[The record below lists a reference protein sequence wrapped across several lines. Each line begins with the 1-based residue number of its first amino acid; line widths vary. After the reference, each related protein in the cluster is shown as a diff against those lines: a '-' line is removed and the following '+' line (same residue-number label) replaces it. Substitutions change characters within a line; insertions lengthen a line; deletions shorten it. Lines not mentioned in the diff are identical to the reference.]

1 LIYSF
6 FFSNRNFTFAGF
18 NLYIDKLDYLNQF
31 IIPFKTLSDG
41 NYQFDYIIDDSF
53 FENYEMSEI
62 QKGKINVVVTLEK
75 TETMLTFLFH
85 LNGTVNIMCDRC
97 LDYFGLLIGNDFKM
111 FVKFGKERIE
121 QTDEILIIPESD
133 NEINITQYI
142 YEYINLSLPIQ
153 RIHPDDKDGY
163 SQCNAEFL
171 KKLKEF
177 SKTEKQENEV
187 DPRWEILKNIKL
199 N

>member
-1 LIYSF
+1 M
-6 FFSNRNFTFAGF
+6 
-18 NLYIDKLDYLNQF
+18 DYLNQF
-31 IIPFKTLSDG
+31 IIPFKTLTNG
-41 NYQFDYIIDDSF
+41 IHQFDYLIDDAF

-62 QKGKINVVVTLEK
+62 KKGNIKVDVTLEK
-75 TETMLTFLFH
+75 TENILTFFYH
-85 LNGTVNIMCDRC
+85 LKGTANVMCDRC
-97 LDYFGLLIGNDFKM
+97 LDYFDLPIEREFQM
-111 FVKFGKERIE
+111 FVKFGKERLE
-121 QTDEILIIPESD
+121 QTDEILVIPETD
-133 NEINITQYI
+133 NEINIMQYI

-171 KKLKEF
+171 EKLKEF

>member
-1 LIYSF
+1 LQAL
-6 FFSNRNFTFAGF
+6 N
-18 NLYIDKLDYLNQF
+18 YIITKLDYLNQF

-41 NYQFDYIIDDSF
+41 KHQFDYIIDDSF

-62 QKGKINVVVTLEK
+62 QKGKIDVVVTLEK

-85 LNGTVNIMCDRC
+85 INGTVNIMCDRC
-97 LDYFGLLIGNDFKM
+97 LDYFGLPIGTEFKM
-111 FVKFGKERIE
+111 FVKFGKEKTE

-133 NEINITQYI
+133 HEINIMQYI

-171 KKLKEF
+171 EKLKEF
-177 SKTEKQENEV
+177 SKTKIQDNEV